1 MSASEAATKTD
12 LFEPGRALAVA
23 LGLSF
28 TAGFVDTSG
37 FIALFG
43 LFTAH
48 VTGNIVVIGAD
59 LVDRSHGIVTK
70 LLALPTFVI
79 VVAATRLLV
88 ARYEVDGREAVRT
101 LLMVQAVLLAC
112 FMAAG
117 LAISPP
123 ESPDALP
130 VMATGLLG
138 VAAMAVQN
146 AKARLLL
153 SAYTPTTVMTGNLT
167 QLVIDGVDL
176 LRRVP
181 PEMRATAKARIIKV
195 APAAFGFAVGA
206 VSAALIYASIG
217 FACLAIPVVILL
229 VLAVTIRS
237 R

>member
-1 MSASEAATKTD
+1 MSASEAAAKATI
-12 LFEPGRALAVA
+12 FEPGRALAVA

-28 TAGFVDTSG
+28 TAGFVDTCG

-48 VTGNIVVIGAD
+48 VTGNIVVIGSD

-70 LLALPTFVI
+70 LLALPTFVL

-88 ARYEVDGREAVRT
+88 AWHQAKGRDAVKA
-101 LLMVQAVLLAC
+101 LLAVQAVLLAG

-117 LAISPP
+117 IAISPP
-123 ESPDALP
+123 QSPDALP
-130 VMATGLLG
+130 VMLTGLLG

-146 AKARLLL
+146 AKSRLLL

-176 LRRVP
+176 LRP
-181 PEMRATAKARIIKV
+181 LPAELRAVAKARIAKV
-195 APAAFGFAVGA
+195 APVALGFVTGA
-206 VSAALIYASIG
+206 ITAALLYTAFG
-217 FACLAIPVVILL
+217 FACLAIPVAVL
-229 VLAVTIRS
+229 VALAVTIRPS
-237 R
+237 